1 MQTLSD
7 FLRWHLDAILFFIAI
22 LIILYGIGIL
32 ISNDMAK
39 TERQFNACIE
49 SGKQYV
55 GGSCVE

>member
-1 MQTLSD
+1 MNSLSD
-7 FLRWHLDAILFFIAI
+7 ILRWHLDAILFFIAV

-49 SGKQYV
+49 AGKQYV
-55 GGSCVE
+55 SGSCVE

>member
-7 FLRWHLDAILFFIAI
+7 FLRWHLDAILFFTFAI
-22 LIILYGIGIL
+22 VIVLGIGSLIL
-32 ISNDMAK
+32 HDMAK

-55 GGSCVE
+55 NGGCVE

>member
-1 MQTLSD
+1 MNYISD
-7 FLRWHLDAILFFIAI
+7 ILRWHLDAILFFIFVVFVV
-22 LIILYGIGIL
+22 YGIGQL

-55 GGSCVE
+55 NGSCVE

>member
-1 MQTLSD
+1 MQTISD
-7 FLRWHLDAILFFIAI
+7 ILRWHLDAILFFIVVI
-22 LIILYGIGIL
+22 LIVYGIGSL